1 MAAKTYLIVAN
12 GLWPEEILWKPL
24 IQEATHIIACDGAAH
39 QCLEHNISIDTV
51 IGDMDSISDELRV
64 KLLQQLELQFIHQDG
79 QENNDLVKAITWSV
93 DQGATKI
100 EIFGIEGG
108 DIAHQ
113 FAAIL
118 ALCEVPSNTRLH
130 TTKST
135 IELLGKSGYK
145 NRSIEKNTS
154 FSLFSIGT
162 VKGLNLSG
170 AKWNLTD
177 HELRPG
183 TQGLHNRVIDD
194 CLEIGYTSGQ
204 LLLFLDR

>member
-12 GLWPEEILWKPL
+12 GLWPEEVVWKPL
-24 IQEATHIIACDGAAH
+24 VQEAVRIIACDGAAH
-39 QCLEHNISIDTV
+39 QCLEHNIPIDTV
-51 IGDMDSISDELRV
+51 IGDMDSISEEVRV
-64 KLLQQLELQFIHQDG
+64 KLLQQSRLQFLHQDG

-93 DQGATKI
+93 NQGATKI

-135 IELLGKSGYK
+135 IELLENTGYR
-145 NRSIEKNTS
+145 NCSIEKYTS

-162 VKGLNLSG
+162 VKGVNLTG
-170 AKWNLTD
+170 AKWNLANK
-177 HELRPG
+177 EVRPG
-183 TQGLHNRVIDD
+183 TQGLHNRVEGD
-194 CLEIGYTSGQ
+194 CLEIEYTSGQ

>member
-39 QCLEHNISIDTV
+39 QCLERNISIDTV
-51 IGDMDSISDELRV
+51 IGDMDSISDEVRV
-64 KLLQQLELQFIHQDG
+64 KLLQQPELQFLHQDG

-135 IELLGKSGYK
+135 IELLKKSGYK
-145 NRSIEKNTS
+145 NCSIEKNTS

-162 VKGLNLSG
+162 VKGVSLSG

-183 TQGLHNRVIDD
+183 TQGLHNQVIGD

>member
-177 HELRPG
+177 HELRSG

>member
-170 AKWNLTD
+170 AKWNLID

>member
-12 GLWPEEILWKPL
+12 GLWPEEVVWKPL
-24 IQEATHIIACDGAAH
+24 VQEAARIIACDGATH

-51 IGDMDSISDELRV
+51 IGDMDSISEEVRV
-64 KLLQQLELQFIHQDG
+64 KLQQQSGIQFLHKGG

-108 DIAHQ
+108 DLAHQ

-135 IELLGKSGYK
+135 IELLEKSGYK
-145 NRSIEKNTS
+145 NDSIEKSTS
-154 FSLFSIGT
+154 FSLFSIGA
-162 VKGLNLSG
+162 VKGVNLTG

-177 HELRPG
+177 HELSPG
-183 TQGLHNRVIDD
+183 TQGLHNRVEGD

>member
-12 GLWPEEILWKPL
+12 GLWPEEVVWKPL
-24 IQEATHIIACDGAAH
+24 VQEAAHIIACDGAAH
-39 QCLEHNISIDTV
+39 QCLEHNISINTV
-51 IGDMDSISDELRV
+51 IGDMDSISEEVRI
-64 KLLQQLELQFIHQDG
+64 KLLQQSMLQFLHQDG

-93 DQGATKI
+93 EQGATKI

-135 IELLGKSGYK
+135 IELLEKSGYE
-145 NRSIEKNTS
+145 NCSIEKGTS
-154 FSLFSIGT
+154 FSLFPIGT
-162 VKGLNLSG
+162 VEGVNIAG
-170 AKWNLTD
+170 AKWNLTNNK
-177 HELRPG
+177 LQPG
-183 TQGLHNRVIDD
+183 TQGLHNQVEDD
-194 CLEIGYTSGQ
+194 CLGIRYSSGQ